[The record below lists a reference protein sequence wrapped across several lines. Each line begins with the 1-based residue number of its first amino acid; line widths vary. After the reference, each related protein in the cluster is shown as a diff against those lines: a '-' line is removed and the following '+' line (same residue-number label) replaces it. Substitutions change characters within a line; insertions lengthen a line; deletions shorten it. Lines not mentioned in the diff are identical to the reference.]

1 VLQYADDTIIY
12 LKHDIQGAR
21 NLKLLLYMY
30 ELMAGLKINFMK
42 SEILTINDEENWAAV
57 YAEIF
62 NCQIGFFPIKY
73 LGVPVS
79 PSRLHISDWSPL
91 IDKSSKKL
99 DVWKGGNMSI
109 AGRTTL
115 IEGLNNSPVYHM
127 SIYLLP
133 KTTIECL
140 DKIRRRFFW
149 QGGGT
154 KKKYHLVRWEKI
166 CKSKRKG
173 GLGIKNLRK
182 MNVSLLSKWWWKLE
196 NENGFWQEIVRYKY
210 LRNNSIHDVC
220 HKLND
225 SQMWYDLLIIK
236 SIYLQGRNVSIKNGE
251 SVRFWWD
258 NWLYDLPLKE
268 VAPVLFELSENKG
281 VYVSQVKNGEVVMQ
295 FRRWLYGDLAL
306 CWERIWSDVKNFS
319 LSNES
324 DVISWKFEKNGKFS
338 VKSVYNG
345 LTKNDSGL
353 YHKRIWKGKIPPK
366 IKIFLW
372 LLTNDAILTKDN
384 LLKRKWSGDPK
395 CVFCEAN
402 ETITH
407 LFSSVPLLELSGL
420 S

>member
-1 VLQYADDTIIY
+1 
-12 LKHDIQGAR
+12 
-21 NLKLLLYMY
+21 
-30 ELMAGLKINFMK
+30 
-42 SEILTINDEENWAAV
+42 
-57 YAEIF
+57 
-62 NCQIGFFPIKY
+62 
-73 LGVPVS
+73 
-79 PSRLHISDWSPL
+79 
-91 IDKSSKKL
+91 
-99 DVWKGGNMSI
+99 
-109 AGRTTL
+109 
-115 IEGLNNSPVYHM
+115 
-127 SIYLLP
+127 LP

-166 CKSKRKG
+166 CKSKRKV

-196 NENGFWQEIVRYKY
+196 NKNGLWQEIVRYKY

-225 SQMWYDLLIIK
+225 SQMWYDLLKIK